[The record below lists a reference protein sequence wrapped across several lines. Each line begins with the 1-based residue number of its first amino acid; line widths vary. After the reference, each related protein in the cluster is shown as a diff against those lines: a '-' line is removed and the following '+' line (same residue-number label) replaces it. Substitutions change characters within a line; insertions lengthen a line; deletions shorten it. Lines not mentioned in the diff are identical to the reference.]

1 MVPRPARFSSLEALC
16 YSEFVQDRF
25 MRAVGALL
33 GGLIGYSATQ
43 YAQTWTPGTA
53 TAGFVIILAGVALGG
68 LVGSLVT
75 PTLARWFVRAMSWVL
90 HGLAVLSLR
99 DLVLAAFGL
108 TAGLLLAFFV
118 GYLLEGLP
126 LIGPYVRLVAGLI
139 FGYLGLHIALQRREE
154 VSGMLRPDE
163 QREAADQSRR
173 PRPTAKLLD
182 TSVIID
188 GRIADICLTGFLE
201 GPLLV
206 PRSVLAELQ
215 RIADSSDV
223 LRRNRGRRGLD
234 ILNRLQ
240 RELEIVEILDDGAG
254 STDVDTRLVALAKAQ
269 AAWVVTNDFNLSK
282 VAELQGVRVLN
293 VNELAQAVR
302 TAVLPGEEMSVHV
315 IRDGK
320 EAGQGVAYLDDGT
333 MIVVEGGKR
342 YIGETPEVIVTS
354 VLQTAAGR
362 MIFARP
368 KSNEPAGPSSVQK
381 R

>member
-1 MVPRPARFSSLEALC
+1 
-16 YSEFVQDRF
+16 
-25 MRAVGALL
+25 MRAIGALL
-33 GGLIGYSATQ
+33 GGLVGYQ
-43 YAQTWTPGTA
+43 VVQLAQVWAPGEG
-53 TAGFVIILAGVALGG
+53 TAGFFPILAGVAVGG
-68 LVGSLVT
+68 LIGSLVA
-75 PTLARWFVRAMSWVL
+75 PTLARWFVRAMAWVL
-90 HGLAVLSLR
+90 HGLAGLSLR
-99 DLVLAAFGL
+99 DLLLAAFGL

-126 LIGPYVRLVAGLI
+126 LIGPYVRLAAGLV
-139 FGYLGLHIALQRREE
+139 FGYLGLHIALQRRDE
-154 VSGMLRPDE
+154 VTGMMERPALPASAE
-163 QREAADQSRR
+163 PSKARATE
-173 PRPTAKLLD
+173 KLLD

-201 GPLLV
+201 GPLMV

-223 LRRNRGRRGLD
+223 LKRNRGRRGLD

-240 RELEIVEILDDGAG
+240 RELEIVQIIEDGAG
-254 STDVDTRLVALAKAQ
+254 TGDVDTRLVALARARG
-269 AAWVVTNDFNLSK
+269 AWVVTNDFNLSK

-302 TAVLPGEEMSVHV
+302 TTVLPGEELSVHV

-342 YIGETPEVIVTS
+342 YIGETPDVIVTS

-362 MIFARP
+362 MVFARP
-368 KSNEPAGPSSVQK
+368 KSSEPAGPSSVPK